1 MTAAD
6 LVRTFTEQ
14 FKNRSNF
21 DIVDE
26 ICAENF
32 VHHLPI
38 PGAAV
43 GARWH
48 EGRGTR
54 RDRRD
59 PRHHGL
65 HRDPGH
71 RR

>member
-26 ICAENF
+26 ICAENI

-38 PGAAV
+38 PGLPS
-43 GARWH
+43 
-48 EGRGTR
+48 GRMA
-54 RDRRD
+54 
-59 PRHHGL
+59 
-65 HRDPGH
+65 
-71 RR
+71 